1 MGEFKDEE
9 EVTVPTPAQVQA
21 DIKDRRTFIG
31 GSDAAVILNLTGWK
45 TRFRLYQEKIG
56 EEEPEDLSNIE
67 RIQCG
72 MLIEDTI
79 AKIYEMKTGEKTR
92 RVTQR
97 QRDPNHPWRV
107 AQIDRMIIGG
117 GPLELKNVDTFQ
129 AMEWGPE
136 GTAEIPPAYY
146 AQVQHQLAT
155 LRRAPL
161 GKVAALIGG
170 NHLQVYIV
178 PRDEEF
184 IEDLTKA
191 EEAFWRL
198 VQTRTPP
205 DPSSPE
211 EAAVRWKKTIV
222 APVDGTAIHAALR
235 DAGLALQAEIK
246 LLDDRLDAVKLELQ
260 SALQDKGDSLMYG
273 GSALVTWKNQSRTT
287 IDTKKLKEER
297 PEIAAQYEHESP
309 SRVFRFCKT
318 KGAA

>member
-9 EVTVPTPAQVQA
+9 EVPVLTPAQVQA

-45 TRFRLYQEKIG
+45 TRFRLYQEKVG
-56 EEEPEDLSNIE
+56 EEEPEDLSDIE
-67 RIQCG
+67 RIRWG
-72 MLIEDTI
+72 VILEDVI
-79 AKIYEMKTGEKTR
+79 AAEYSRRTGKKVR
-92 RVTQR
+92 RVNQR
-97 QRDPNHPWRV
+97 QRDARHPWRV
-107 AQIDRMIIGG
+107 AQIDRRIVGG
-117 GPLELKNVDTFQ
+117 GILEIKTTD
-129 AMEWGPE
+129 AMNFHEWGPE

-146 AQVQHQLAT
+146 CQVQHQLAVMDEE
-155 LRRAPL
+155 
-161 GKVAALIGG
+161 VAEVAVLIGG
-170 NHLQVYIV
+170 NRLQLYVV

-191 EEAFWRL
+191 EAAFWRL

-205 DPSSPE
+205 DPTSPA
-211 EAAVRWKKTIV
+211 EAAVRWKKTIA

-246 LLDDRLDAVKLELQ
+246 VLEDRLDAVKLELQ

-273 GSALVTWKNQSRTT
+273 GSALVTWKTQNRTT

-297 PEIAAQYEHESP
+297 PEIAAQYERESP
-309 SRVFRFCKT
+309 SRVFRFCK
-318 KGAA
+318 GAA